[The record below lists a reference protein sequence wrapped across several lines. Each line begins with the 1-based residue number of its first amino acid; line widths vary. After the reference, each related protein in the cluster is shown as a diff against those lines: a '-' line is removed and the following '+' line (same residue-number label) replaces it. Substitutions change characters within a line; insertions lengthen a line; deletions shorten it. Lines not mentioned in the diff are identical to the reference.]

1 MCGDRKL
8 GINLCRRFDKFR
20 MGALLMLKIILPLLA
35 SSCVFSA
42 TASWLRLNHRR
53 KNMLVLILS
62 DMMALKFFL
71 EVTSEGS
78 WQVIGTSVSHFGV
91 MNVQVII
98 VMILS
103 SISNFYLG
111 VP

>member
-1 MCGDRKL
+1 ML
-8 GINLCRRFDKFR
+8 FRRFDKFS

-35 SSCVFSA
+35 CSCAFSA
-42 TASWLRLNHRR
+42 TAAWLQLNHRR
-53 KNMLVLILS
+53 RNMLVLVIS
-62 DMMALKFFL
+62 DIMALKFFL

-78 WQVIGTSVSHFGV
+78 WQVIGTSLSHFGV

-103 SISNFYLG
+103 SMSNLYLG
-111 VP
+111 LA

>member
-1 MCGDRKL
+1 
-8 GINLCRRFDKFR
+8 